1 MIGLVD
7 DLDKSEKREI
17 KIEEKDIMTISLGGY
32 KVHGL
37 FWNKDCGKDKCILV
51 AVETADN

>member
-37 FWNKDCGKDKCILV
+37 FWNKDCGKDIF
-51 AVETADN
+51 